1 MSTPKPSIEII
12 APTVEE
18 AIQQGAAELGV
29 AADALDVEILD
40 EGGKG
45 FLGLRDRQARVRLTI
60 ATEDSLTSAT
70 TGSAMETQREQ
81 PVRIESHNGHEE
93 DEAERVSRET
103 VTELL
108 MRMGIEAD
116 VDAAWGEPVEE
127 GHIRPLHVDI
137 RGDDLSILIGR
148 RAETLDALQYI
159 TRLIVGKEL
168 QRPVSVLID
177 VEGYRARREQQLR
190 RLARRM
196 ARQALEAGRTFSLE
210 PMPANERRIIHLE
223 LRDNPDVETESVGEG
238 NRRKVTII
246 PLQ

>member
-1 MSTPKPSIEII
+1 MSNPKPSIEII

-18 AIQQGAAELGV
+18 AIQQGAAELDV
-29 AADALDVEILD
+29 PADSLDVEILD

-45 FLGLRDRQARVRLTI
+45 FLGLRDRQARVRLTLKSDEVFE
-60 ATEDSLTSAT
+60 ATTPETTSASPAAPRPPHVESL
-70 TGSAMETQREQ
+70 SAD
-81 PVRIESHNGHEE
+81 EE
-93 DEAERVSRET
+93 EAERVSRET
-103 VTELL
+103 VSELL
-108 MRMGIEAD
+108 SRMGIDAR
-116 VDAAWGEPVEE
+116 VDAVWGDPVSE

-137 RGDDLSILIGR
+137 HGDDLSILIGR
-148 RAETLDALQYI
+148 RGETLDALQYI

-177 VEGYRARREQQLR
+177 VEGYRSRREQQIR

-196 ARQALEAGRTFSLE
+196 ARQAVDTGRTFSLE
-210 PMPANERRIIHLE
+210 PMPANERRIVHLE

-246 PLQ
+246 PVQ